1 MNFRQLEQF
10 VAVAETL
17 SFSKGAARVHSS
29 QPALSTAISKL
40 EDELE
45 VRLLSRRKRNVGLTA
60 EGHQLLK
67 SARAILAECDRV
79 RTTFRKTTDIE
90 ELRVGVCE
98 TLDLKRLAA
107 SFEQFRR
114 SSTHVRLRVFE
125 AGAVALSERLLSDD
139 LEVAFLVS
147 AVPET
152 PADGLETRLLK
163 TERYMLAVPDN
174 HALAGAR
181 TASIAE
187 LDNAPFIA
195 RTHCEYRGFLAKIL
209 SDRQIQPAV
218 TYRTSQDARALEL
231 VRAGFGLGIFPES
244 LIPAGVSALEVSD
257 QSLERAIYLGWAHG
271 RSSRAISDF
280 RVFVERS
287 RLF

>member
-1 MNFRQLEQF
+1 MNLRQLEQF

-17 SFSKGAARVHSS
+17 SFSRGAARAHSS

-40 EDELE
+40 EDELG

-60 EGHQLLK
+60 EGHQLLE

-79 RTTFRKTTDIE
+79 RTNFRKTTEIE
-90 ELRVGVCE
+90 ELRIGVCE

-114 SSTHVRLRVFE
+114 SSTRVRLRVFE
-125 AGAVALSERLLSDD
+125 ADSVSLSERLLSGD

-147 AVPET
+147 VAPEG
-152 PADGLETRLLK
+152 PVDGLETHLLK
-163 TERYMLAVPDN
+163 RERYMLAVPDN

-187 LDNAPFIA
+187 LDNTPFIA
-195 RTHCEYRGFLAKIL
+195 RTHCEYRGLLAKIL
-209 SDRQIQPAV
+209 SDRQIRPAV
-218 TYRTSQDARALEL
+218 TYRTSQDARALDL
-231 VRAGFGLGIFPES
+231 VKAGFGLGIFPES
-244 LIPAGVSALEVSD
+244 LIPAGVSAVEMSD
-257 QSLERAIYLGWAHG
+257 HNLERGIYLGWTRRRPSH
-271 RSSRAISDF
+271 AISDF
-280 RVFVERS
+280 RAFVERS